1 MENIPNVN
9 QIIIEEIRDLRKVVE
24 TAMLCKCNKVDL
36 TDEFNIKGQKKAA
49 KLLDISVETLQD
61 RLKEGKRL
69 KENMHYRVKIR
80 ESGRKRYFFNQSA
93 LLSVKGLI

>member
-9 QIIIEEIRDLRKVVE
+9 QIIIDEIKDLRKAVDIILRKFNE
-24 TAMLCKCNKVDL
+24 VDL

-49 KLLDISVETLQD
+49 KLLNISVETLQD

-69 KENMHYRVKIR
+69 KENMHYRVTISK
-80 ESGRKRYFFNQSA
+80 SGRKRYFFNQSA
-93 LLSVKGLI
+93 LLLVKGLI